1 MSAFKEKP
9 EAKKKA
15 KASAKAQTG
24 GYRRVKRLEARVTPE
39 QKKLLEHA
47 ASLSGRSLT
56 DFMIAAIQEVACRT
70 IREHETITLGQE
82 DREVFVNAL
91 LEEPEPT
98 EKAKQAAERYLKNQ
112 A

>member
-1 MSAFKEKP
+1 MSVFKEKP
-9 EAKKKA
+9 EAK
-15 KASAKAQTG
+15 ASAKAQAG
-24 GYRRVKRLEARVTPE
+24 GHRRVKRLEARVTPE
-39 QKKLLEHA
+39 QKELLEHA

-56 DFMIAAIQEVACRT
+56 DFMVAAIQEVARRT
-70 IREHETITLGQE
+70 IREHETITLGQK

>member
-9 EAKKKA
+9 EAK
-15 KASAKAQTG
+15 ASAKAQTG
-24 GYRRVKRLEARVTPE
+24 GSRRVKRLEARVTPE
-39 QKKLLEHA
+39 QKELLEQA

-56 DFMIAAIQEVACRT
+56 DFMIAAIQEVARRT
-70 IREHETITLGQE
+70 IREHETMTLGQQ

-98 EKAKQAAERYLKNQ
+98 EKAKQAAERYLKNR